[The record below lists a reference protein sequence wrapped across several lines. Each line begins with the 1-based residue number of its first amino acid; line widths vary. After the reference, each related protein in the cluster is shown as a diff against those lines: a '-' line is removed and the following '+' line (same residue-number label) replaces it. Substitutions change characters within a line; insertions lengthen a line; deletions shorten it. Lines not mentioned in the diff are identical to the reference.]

1 MNALFL
7 TPAFPPFP
15 GGGERYAHALALQLL
30 QRECAVTVVTSTAE
44 REQDFWQAASHLH
57 QVRQSVEANLRV
69 VRCPLRGLPGGRSGL
84 LIWRKAMV
92 LLSAL
97 PGDQARVLLKMARLI
112 PPLRDLD
119 SALAQL
125 PDRFD
130 VIHAFNLSW
139 EYPMIAA
146 WQLARRTR
154 TPLILTPFAHLGTGR
169 HDRVARNSTMDHQL
183 RLLREASAVLTLTDI
198 ERQGL
203 AGYGIG
209 LDHMITI
216 GGGLDEVPSRLGGDD
231 VVAHYHLPQPL
242 IVFVGRAS
250 DDKGAR
256 HAAEAVLRLRRRD
269 IQITLALI
277 GSSTPEF
284 DRFWQGLSP
293 ADREVICPLGIVPET
308 HKHALLHA
316 SRLLVLP
323 SRTDS
328 FGIVI
333 LEAWAHSKPVIGARA
348 GGIPDV
354 IDDERTGLLV
364 NYGDVTGLAHAIER
378 LIHDDALC
386 RELGQQGQAKLAA
399 EYTWERV
406 ADKVLT
412 IYQRV
417 S

>member
-1 MNALFL
+1 M
-7 TPAFPPFP
+7 
-15 GGGERYAHALALQLL
+15 
-30 QRECAVTVVTSTAE
+30 RETVK
-44 REQDFWQAASHLH
+44 
-57 QVRQSVEANLRV
+57 ANLRV
-69 VRCPLRGLPGGRSGL
+69 MRCPLRGLPGGRSGL

-97 PGDQARVLLKMARLI
+97 PGDQSRVLMHMARFI
-112 PPLRDLD
+112 PPLAGLET
-119 SALAQL
+119 ALAQL

-139 EYPMIAA
+139 EYPLVAA
-146 WQLARRTR
+146 WRLAQRTR
-154 TPLILTPFAHLGTGR
+154 TSLIVTPFAHLGTGR
-169 HDRVARNSTMDHQL
+169 RDRVARNSTMDHQL
-183 RLLREASAVLTLTDI
+183 RLLREASAVLTLTEI

-203 AGYGIG
+203 GDYGLA
-209 LDHMITI
+209 LDRMITI
-216 GGGLDEVPSRLGGDD
+216 GGGLDEVPPPLHGED
-231 VVAHYHLPQPL
+231 VVAHYRLPQPF

-256 HAAEAVLRLRRRD
+256 HAAEAVLLLRHRGV
-269 IQITLALI
+269 QITLALI

-284 DRFWQGLSP
+284 DRFRQSLSS
-293 ADREVICPLGIVPET
+293 ADREVICPLGIVPEE
-308 HKHALLHA
+308 HKHTLLQA

-333 LEAWAHSKPVIGARA
+333 LEAWAHGKPVIGARA

-364 NYGDVTGLAHAIER
+364 NYGDVTGLAQAIER

-406 ADKVLT
+406 ADKVLAV
-412 IYQRV
+412 YQRA